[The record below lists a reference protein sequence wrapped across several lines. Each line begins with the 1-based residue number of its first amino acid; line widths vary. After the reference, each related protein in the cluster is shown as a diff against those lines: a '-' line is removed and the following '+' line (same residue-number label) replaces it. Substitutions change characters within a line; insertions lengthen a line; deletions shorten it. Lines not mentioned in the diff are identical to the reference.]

1 MQVRGVSGGLVA
13 MDSNGEVAWPFNSK
27 AMYRGKM
34 DSSSG
39 VNDCLTLIWR
49 EDGDTHTELRKQ
61 PIH

>member
-1 MQVRGVSGGLVA
+1 